1 VYGWWYLSAAFFKF
15 PQDCLIFVGPFLLRR
30 LMLFVEPEFASQHNF
45 LLGIGYAVALLVAAG
60 MQSIFLHQY
69 FNRVY
74 LVAAHVGIAIINK
87 VYSKAL
93 TITSQSRQS
102 STSGEMVN
110 LMSVD
115 TNRMMEM
122 LPYLHNLLWSS
133 PFQIITALVYLYSLL
148 GPATFAGLATM
159 VLVVPLN
166 TFIIKKVK
174 GFQEHNMKC
183 KDARVKSVNEALQG
197 IRTLK
202 CYGWEEAFMERIFA
216 HRRKEIRA
224 LRMYANLNAL
234 QSAFWNS
241 APVLVSLAT
250 FTVYSML
257 GNTLTLPVVFTA
269 LALFNILRFPLAV
282 LPMMLSSAI
291 SARVSAQRIDKFV
304 NLPDLDTRQH
314 HELGAHKNAV
324 ELQGTFAWDEKTTVL
339 HDIALECKAGE
350 LTCVIGAVGAGKSSL
365 LAAALGE
372 LSSVSKDSA
381 VASRTLIRG
390 ALAYVPQQA
399 WVLNATVRDNI
410 VMSHPFDRAW

>member
-1 VYGWWYLSAAFFKF
+1 
-15 PQDCLIFVGPFLLRR
+15 
-30 LMLFVEPEFASQHNF
+30 
-45 LLGIGYAVALLVAAG
+45 
-60 MQSIFLHQY
+60 
-69 FNRVY
+69 
-74 LVAAHVGIAIINK
+74 
-87 VYSKAL
+87 
-93 TITSQSRQS
+93 
-102 STSGEMVN
+102 
-110 LMSVD
+110 
-115 TNRMMEM
+115 M
-122 LPYLHNLLWSS
+122 LPYFHNLLWSS
-133 PFQIITALVYLYSLL
+133 PFQIVTALIYLYSLL
-148 GPATFAGLATM
+148 GPSSIAGLATM

-174 GFQEHNMKC
+174 SFQEHNMKC

-216 HRRKEIRA
+216 HRHKEIRA

-282 LPMMLSSAI
+282 LPMMLSSAV
-291 SARVSAQRIDKFV
+291 SARVSAQRIDKFI
-304 NLPDLDTRQH
+304 NLPDLVNREH
-314 HELGAHKNAV
+314 HDLRDHANAV
-324 ELQGTFAWDEKTTVL
+324 ELRGTFTWDDKTTVL
-339 HDIALECKAGE
+339 HEIALACKAGE

-372 LSSVSKDSA
+372 LSPVNKDSA
-381 VASRTLIRG
+381 VPCQTLIRG
-390 ALAYVPQQA
+390 SLAYVPQQA

-410 VMSHPFDRAW
+410 VMSHPFDKAW